1 MKNLFVFVLIMLFSY
16 QVSEAQQ
23 VNQQIYDST
32 LNEDI
37 LTGPCT
43 RDALLEND
51 FGAIFK
57 SEYKLYKPMKQVIS
71 ELKEEVGS
79 IDEIVIVFGVWCGDS
94 QEQVPRFMKIVDQAG
109 IPSGHLKIIAVN
121 RKKDAVVEDIS
132 SYNIERVPTFIVYHN
147 SEEIGRIVETPTET
161 LEEDLLAIVNDS
173 KTNKN

>member
-1 MKNLFVFVLIMLFSY
+1 MLFGY

-23 VNQQIYDST
+23 VNQQLYDST

-51 FGAIFK
+51 FGSIFK
-57 SEYKLYKPMKQVIS
+57 SEYKLYKPLKQVIS
-71 ELKEEVGS
+71 ELKEEVGN

-94 QEQVPRFMKIVDQAG
+94 QEQVPRFMKVVDKAG
-109 IPSGHLKIIAVN
+109 IPSEHLTIIAVN

-132 SYNIERVPTFIVYHN
+132 SYNIKRVPTFIVYQN
-147 SEEIGRIVETPTET
+147 GKELGRIVESPSET
-161 LEEDLLAIVNDS
+161 LEEDLLAIAKNVE
-173 KTNKN
+173 TNKK

>member
-1 MKNLFVFVLIMLFSY
+1 MKNLFVFVLIMLLGY

-32 LNEDI
+32 LNEVM

-51 FGAIFK
+51 FGSIFK
-57 SEYKLYKPMKQVIS
+57 NEYKLYKPSKQVIN
-71 ELKEEVGS
+71 ELKKKVGN

-94 QEQVPRFMKIVDQAG
+94 QEQVPHFMKIADQAG
-109 IPSGHLKIIAVN
+109 IPSKHLKIIAVN

-132 SYNIERVPTFIVYHN
+132 SYNIERVPTFIVYKN
-147 SEEIGRIVETPTET
+147 GKELGRIIESPKNT
-161 LEEDLLAIVNDS
+161 LEKDLLAIA
-173 KTNKN
+173 KHGEKN

>member
-1 MKNLFVFVLIMLFSY
+1 MKNLFVFVLIMLFGY

-23 VNQQIYDST
+23 VNQQLYDST

-43 RDALLEND
+43 RDALSEND
-51 FGAIFK
+51 FGSIFK
-57 SEYKLYKPMKQVIS
+57 NEYKLYKPLKQVIN
-71 ELKEEVGS
+71 ELKEDADN

-94 QEQVPRFMKIVDQAG
+94 QEQVPHFMKVIDQAG
-109 IPSGHLKIIAVN
+109 ISSEHLKIIAVN

-132 SYNIERVPTFIVYHN
+132 SYNIKRVPTFIVYEN
-147 SEEIGRIVETPTET
+147 GKELGRIVETPAET
-161 LEEDLLAIVNDS
+161 LEEDLLAIVNKG